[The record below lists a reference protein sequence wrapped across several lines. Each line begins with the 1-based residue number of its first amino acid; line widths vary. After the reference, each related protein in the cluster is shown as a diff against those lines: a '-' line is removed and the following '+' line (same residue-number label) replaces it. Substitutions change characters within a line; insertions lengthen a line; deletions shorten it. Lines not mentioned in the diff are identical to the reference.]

1 MLTAQ
6 PRTAPT
12 SAGPGHPRPRL
23 AWLDAIRGL
32 GATAVLLEHMFYR
45 FLPGLRPTW
54 FHLGTYGVLVFFLV
68 SGYIIPA
75 SLENGGDVRAFWV
88 GRFFRLYPL
97 YLLVIGLVLASLPL
111 VPLREAV
118 VPDAATAAA
127 HATMLLDVVG
137 SGGVADTM
145 WTLSYEMVFYLLVT
159 VLFVAGLHRRSGA
172 WALAFAAVS
181 LVVGL
186 FLAAPV
192 LARGPAAFVA
202 LAVFAAGLGCVVAG
216 SGRVRQAGALLLGG
230 LAVTLVLLGSRTPW
244 LGPAIIAVMFAGTAI
259 HRWER
264 GRISARREDG
274 QVSGHQQDAQVSGH
288 QQDGQ
293 VSGQREGGKVSG
305 RWGRGQMSGL
315 RTVVAVALVLAV
327 IPFFAFPSGVWAYP
341 RVWITTLA
349 LAVATFAGGM
359 ALRRRAVPRVLVGL
373 GVISYSVYLL
383 HHPLLK
389 LFLALFGD
397 PRERPPVVQG
407 LLAVAFLAA
416 VLAVSGLTYRYVE
429 RPMQRA
435 GRRLAQA
442 WASPPPRDMSDSRA

>member
-6 PRTAPT
+6 PRTAP
-12 SAGPGHPRPRL
+12 SPAGPGSGPRL
-23 AWLDAIRGL
+23 AWLDAIRGV

-45 FLPGLRPTW
+45 FLPGLRPGW
-54 FHLGTYGVLVFFLV
+54 FNLGMYGVLVFFLV

-75 SLENGGDVRAFWV
+75 SLEHRGDVRAFWV

-97 YLLVIGLVLASLPL
+97 YLLVTGLVLASLPL
-111 VPLREAV
+111 VPLRPAV

-159 VLFVAGLHRRSGA
+159 VLFVAGVHRRSGLCA
-172 WALAFAAVS
+172 VGFALAA

-186 FLAAPV
+186 LLAAPV
-192 LARGPAAFVA
+192 LDRGPAAFAA
-202 LAVFAAGLGCVVAG
+202 LGAFVAGLACVLAP
-216 SGRVRQAGALLLGG
+216 SGWARRAGAVILGG

-244 LGPAIIAVMFAGTAI
+244 LGPAILAVMFTGTVI

-264 GRISARREDG
+264 GQTG
-274 QVSGHQQDAQVSGH
+274 
-288 QQDGQ
+288 
-293 VSGQREGGKVSG
+293 
-305 RWGRGQMSGL
+305 GL
-315 RTVVAVALVLAV
+315 RAVAVVTAVLAAV
-327 IPFFAFPSGVWAYP
+327 PFFAFPSGGWAYP

-349 LAVATFAGGM
+349 LVALTFAGGM
-359 ALRRRAVPRVLVGL
+359 ALRRRTVPRALVWL

-389 LFLALFGD
+389 LFLAVFGD
-397 PRERPPVVQG
+397 PRERPAGVQA
-407 LLAVAFLAA
+407 LLALAFLVV
-416 VLAVSGLTYRYVE
+416 VLALSRLTYRFVE

-435 GRRLAQA
+435 GRRLARA
-442 WASPPPRDMSDSRA
+442 WTGPRPGEAPGSGA